1 MAIVRASA
9 KGQVVIPAAIRKRAG
24 IRAGD
29 KVSVQEQDG
38 IVIVVPV
45 TQKPQESLRGI
56 LKGRPSL
63 VQALLKSREEERA
76 REEEKAARHIRH
88 TRLASG

>member
-1 MAIVRASA
+1 MPIVRTSG
-9 KGQVVIPAAIRKRAG
+9 KGQVVIPAAIRRRAG

-38 IVIVVPV
+38 IIVVVPV
-45 TQKPQESLRGI
+45 MKKPGESLRGI

-63 VQALLKSREEERA
+63 IEALLKSREKERM
-76 REEEKAARHIRH
+76 REEEAASRHVRGSG
-88 TRLASG
+88 LASG

>member
-1 MAIVRASA
+1 MPIVRTSG
-9 KGQVVIPAAIRKRAG
+9 KGQVVIPAAIRRRAG

-38 IVIVVPV
+38 IIVVVPV
-45 TQKPQESLRGI
+45 TKKPGESLRGI

-63 VQALLKSREEERA
+63 IEALLKSREKERM
-76 REEEKAARHIRH
+76 REEKAASRHVRGSG
-88 TRLASG
+88 LASG

>member
-1 MAIVRASA
+1 MPIVRTSG
-9 KGQVVIPAAIRKRAG
+9 KGQVVIPAAIRRRAG

-38 IVIVVPV
+38 IIVVVPV
-45 TQKPQESLRGI
+45 MKKPGESLRGI

-63 VQALLKSREEERA
+63 IEALLKSREKERI
-76 REEEKAARHIRH
+76 REEEAASRHVRGSG
-88 TRLASG
+88 LASG

>member
-1 MAIVRASA
+1 MPIVKTSG
-9 KGQVVIPAAIRKRAG
+9 KGQVVIPAAIRRRAG

-38 IVIVVPV
+38 IIVVVPV
-45 TQKPQESLRGI
+45 MKKPGESLRGI

-63 VQALLKSREEERA
+63 IEALLKSREKERM
-76 REEEKAARHIRH
+76 REEEAASRHVRGSG
-88 TRLASG
+88 LASG